1 VILGTPSDM
10 RTPRS
15 VPIPTTPRAV
25 LFDLDG
31 TLIDTMGGFADVAA
45 AVMASRFGLDL
56 AEARARY
63 LGTSGIPFRQQLEVI
78 RPGDPGNQDASDEFE
93 AKKRVVA
100 DTTDMDDETVA
111 GLANLARL
119 GLKLV
124 VSSNS
129 AQHFVDDFARR
140 SGFHFDV
147 VLGHDAA
154 RGLAKGEPHVAHVCR
169 TLGLGTSDLVFC
181 GDSLVDGDLANACG
195 VAFVA
200 RLGTFTLADFRRRDP
215 EAIAVARIPEL
226 ATLLARAAA

>member
-1 VILGTPSDM
+1 
-10 RTPRS
+10 
-15 VPIPTTPRAV
+15 
-25 LFDLDG
+25 
-31 TLIDTMGGFADVAA
+31 LIDTMGGFADVAA